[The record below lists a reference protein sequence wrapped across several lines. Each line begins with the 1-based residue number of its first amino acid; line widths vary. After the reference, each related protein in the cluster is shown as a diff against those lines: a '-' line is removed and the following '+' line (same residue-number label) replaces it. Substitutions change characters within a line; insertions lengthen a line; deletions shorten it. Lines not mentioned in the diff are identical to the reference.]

1 MKSILY
7 LSATA
12 MLLCASVSPAFSQD
26 ITASIQGTVVDP
38 SGAVVANAKVVV
50 FSLGQQRDVRSV
62 TTDSSGTYSIP
73 GLTVGTYRVSA
84 EATGF
89 KKAVRDNVVLNVND
103 KLALNIALEVGD
115 TTQTV
120 TVDSTAAAVQLAS
133 AEQSDTVN
141 GTQIRELAI
150 ITRNYEQ
157 LISLLPGVNPS
168 NTDQLY
174 VGNSLPS
181 GLANVIPFSINGTRN
196 SASAYLVDGA
206 DNVDRGSNLTLL
218 NTPSI
223 DAIAE
228 FKVSRS
234 SYSAEL
240 GRAAGGE
247 VSVITKS
254 GTSEFH
260 GDLYEFVRND
270 AFAANNFL
278 NNANKVN
285 VNAAGIAVVPQLRY
299 NDFGWTLGGPLYIP
313 KHYNTDKN
321 KTFFFVSEEFRR
333 YITYSTNSG
342 VVLPT
347 PAELTGAFPHQVCT
361 SYSGFTSGTCNNF
374 VTQVPTSLI
383 NPVSQAYIKDIFSRL
398 AVPQSG
404 NSLTALFRNVYNF
417 EQELYKLDHVFSPKL
432 AVSARFLRD
441 QIPTTEPGGIFLGVT
456 VPGVG
461 NTNTNSPGHNW
472 TVRATSTFSPTWLN
486 EAGYNYSYGAILS
499 YPTGYAATSLSPD
512 IKPKLPFAVTLPLV
526 PTLTFSS
533 GATIAGRG
541 PYIDYNSNHAWFDNM
556 TKIIGNHSIKFGV
569 TVNKYEKRENA
580 ASGNQGSFAFTATAV
595 TGGATAYEQAFAD
608 FLVGAVATYSQTS
621 LDLTA
626 DMRENQFEAYVQD
639 DWRVNSRLTVN
650 AGVRYSYFPTPIDS
664 QNQLTTF
671 DPSLYSASAAP
682 TLTSGGLLT
691 TNAQNYLNGI
701 SIAKQNSPYGN
712 GVYGFSKKLLAP
724 RLGIAWDP
732 FGTGKTSLRAGYG
745 IFYDSTTVGTAE
757 LDILNG
763 NPPFGNSVSISNVSI
778 DNPAAGTAAVS
789 FTPKGLTAV
798 GPHYQNPYTQ
808 QWNLSVQRQLTNKFM
823 LDVGYAGTKGTHLLG
838 VIDINQVYPG
848 LAYSSGL
855 VPAGTVF
862 TTSSNELPLNL
873 LRPYKGYNSINTYQT
888 WFNSNYHA
896 LQARGSYQLGG
907 TSQINFSYTWSHN
920 LTDNWSDR
928 SNAAQNSYNFNEGE
942 YGRAAYDRR
951 QVFNTN
957 LVYTLPFFK
966 SQKGILGKALGGWEE
981 STIFYAMTGLPLT
994 PTTSA
999 LDPGA
1004 LGFIGTSS
1012 AGGRPDMI
1020 CDPNQGGA
1028 KTRFQWFNTAC
1039 FAQVP
1044 AGVIRPGNTGRGV
1057 IVGPGFTKFDISLS
1071 KNIVFRERYRLQIRG
1086 EATNAF
1092 NHTNPNAVAV
1102 AQTTPSTFGT
1112 VTTYRDPR
1120 IIQLAGKF
1128 YF

>member
-1 MKSILY
+1 MKQLRSLGAAVLLLGAI
-7 LSATA
+7 SVTA
-12 MLLCASVSPAFSQD
+12 PAQD
-26 ITASIQGTVVDP
+26 ITAGIQGSVLDP
-38 SGAVVANAKVVV
+38 AGAVVAKAKVVA
-50 FSLGQQRDVRSV
+50 FSMEQQREVRSV
-62 TTDSSGTYSIP
+62 TTDSSGVYSIP
-73 GLTVGTYRVSA
+73 GLNVGTYRISA
-84 EATGF
+84 EAPGF

-103 KLALNIALEVGD
+103 RLSLNIALQIGD
-115 TTQTV
+115 ASQTV
-120 TVDSTAAAVQLAS
+120 TVESAATAVQLAS

-196 SASAYLVDGA
+196 SASGYSVDGA

-223 DAIAE
+223 DSIAE

-234 SYSAEL
+234 TYSAEL
-240 GRAAGGE
+240 GRAAGGQ

-260 GDLYEFVRND
+260 GDAYEFVRND

-299 NDFGWTLGGPLYIP
+299 NNFGWTLGGPLFIP
-313 KHYNTDKN
+313 KVYNSNKN

-347 PAELTGAFPHQVCT
+347 PTELTGAFPHQVCT

-374 VTQVPTSLI
+374 TAQVPKSLI
-383 NPVSQAYIKDIFSRL
+383 NPVSQAYITDIFSRL
-398 AVPQSG
+398 AAPQSG

-417 EQELYKLDHVFSPKL
+417 EQELYKIDHIFSPKL

-441 QIPTTEPGGIFLGVT
+441 QIPTLEPGGIFLGST

-461 NTNTNSPGHNW
+461 NTSTNSPGHNW
-472 TVRATSTFSPTWLN
+472 TLRATSTFSPTWLN
-486 EAGYNYSYGAILS
+486 EAGFNYSYGAILS
-499 YPTGYAATSLSPD
+499 YPTGYVSSAASPD
-512 IKPKLPFAVTLPLV
+512 VKPKLPFPVSLTLV

-533 GATIAGRG
+533 GASIAGRG
-541 PYIDYNSNHAWFDNM
+541 PYIDYNRNYAWYDNM
-556 TKIIGNHSIKFGV
+556 TKIVGNHSIKFGFS
-569 TVNKYEKRENA
+569 VNKYQKHENA
-580 ASGNQGSFAFTATAV
+580 ASGNQGSFAFTGTAV
-595 TGGATAYEQAFAD
+595 TGGATAYEQAFAN
-608 FLVGAVATYSQTS
+608 FLVGAVSTYSQTS
-621 LDLTA
+621 VDLTA
-626 DMRENQFEAYVQD
+626 DMREIQFEGYAQD
-639 DWRVNSRLTVN
+639 DWRVNSRLTLN
-650 AGVRYSYFPTPIDS
+650 AGVRYSYFPTPYDS
-664 QNQLTTF
+664 MNQLTTF
-671 DPSLYSASAAP
+671 DPSLFNPSQAP

-701 SIAKQNSPYGN
+701 SIAKQNSPYGQ
-712 GVYGFSKKLLAP
+712 GVYGFSKTLFAP
-724 RLGIAWDP
+724 RIGLAWDA
-732 FGTGKTSLRAGYG
+732 FGDGKTSFRAGYG

-763 NPPFGNSVSISNVSI
+763 NPPFGNSISISNVSI
-778 DNPAAGTAAVS
+778 DNPAAGTAAIS
-789 FTPKGLTAV
+789 STPKGLTAV
-798 GPHYQNPYTQ
+798 GPNDQNPYTQ
-808 QWNLSVQRQLTNKFM
+808 QWNATVQRQITSRFL
-823 LDVGYAGTKGTHLLG
+823 LDVGYSGTKGTHLLG
-838 VIDINQVYPG
+838 VIDINEVYPG

-855 VPAGTVF
+855 VSPSTVF
-862 TTSSNELPLNL
+862 TTSSNELVLNN

-888 WFNSNYHA
+888 WFDSNYHS
-896 LQARGSYQLGG
+896 LQARGSYRLGG
-907 TSQINFSYTWSHN
+907 TSQLNFAYTWARN
-920 LTDNWSDR
+920 MTDNWSDR
-928 SNAAQNSYNFNEGE
+928 SNAAQNSYNFHGGE

-957 LVYTLPFFK
+957 LVYTLPFFR
-966 SQKGILGKALGGWEE
+966 SQKGLLGKALGGWQE

-994 PTTSA
+994 PTTSG
-999 LDPGA
+999 LDPAG
-1004 LGFIGTSS
+1004 LGFIGSSS

-1028 KTRFQWFNTAC
+1028 RTRYQWFNTAC

-1044 AGVIRPGNTGRGV
+1044 AGVIRPGNAGRGV
-1057 IVGPGFTKFDISLS
+1057 IGGPGFTKFDISLS

-1092 NHTNPNAVAV
+1092 NHTNPNGVAV

-1112 VTTYRDPR
+1112 VTSFRDPR
-1120 IIQLAGKF
+1120 ILQLAGKF